1 MKLRLQPRDVIV
13 PDNDHPFLN
22 DLLGR
27 EQPIKVL
34 TQLVENIEGPCVL
47 AIDAPWGGGKS
58 TFINMWARYLL
69 DSGFAVVK
77 FNAWESDYSDDP
89 FVTLSTEI
97 LEGFPDNVLSDFE
110 SGVDALTRTAKKV
123 VRRSIPGILRLAA
136 STIPVVGSEVGQTLA
151 AIAEDRFSAYG
162 EARQSVREFREV
174 LQEMANKLAD
184 KQGGRQ
190 LVVFIDE
197 LDRCRPTY
205 AIELLEV
212 AKHLF
217 SVDHIVFVL
226 AINRDQLAHSIQ
238 GVYGP
243 EFDAVGYLRRFID
256 YDIRLPYSDPET
268 LVLDALNSTGISER
282 LKNTA
287 EIDYWDVQ
295 RALSL
300 VTIICASSKMSPR
313 DIVQAIHRLGVAV
326 GSLSEQERPY
336 MLTLVAL
343 MMIRTVNPGLCHR
356 IEMGELTDQDAVE
369 ALFKTGDLESM
380 RGTEEGNLVEAVII
394 AAKIRSG
401 VPIDEQLEH
410 EQSPLLKHYRE
421 RERVYPP
428 NNPDEQRDLDHAR
441 GVVALVKKFFEPRPA
456 GSGVVY
462 DHLGFQKSVERLE
475 LLSQLLGDS

>member
-1 MKLRLQPRDVIV
+1 MKLRLQPRDVVI
-13 PDNDHPFLN
+13 PDEDHPFLN

-34 TQLVENIEGPCVL
+34 TQLVENIDGPCVL
-47 AIDAPWGGGKS
+47 AIDAPWGGGKT
-58 TFINMWARYLL
+58 TFINMWAKYLH
-69 DSGFAVVK
+69 DYGFAVVK

-97 LEGFPDNVLSDFE
+97 LEGFPDNVPSDFE
-110 SGVDALTRTAKKV
+110 SGFDALKQTAKKV
-123 VRRSIPGILRLAA
+123 VQRSIPGILRLAA
-136 STIPVVGSEVGQTLA
+136 STIPVVGSELGPILA
-151 AIAEDRFSAYG
+151 AFAEDRFSVYG
-162 EARQSVREFREV
+162 EAKQSVREFREA
-174 LQEMANKLAD
+174 LQEMANKLSGM
-184 KQGGRQ
+184 QGGRQ

-205 AIELLEV
+205 AIELLEL

-256 YDIRLPYSDPET
+256 YDIHLPYSNPEA
-268 LVLDALNSTGISER
+268 LVLHALSSTGISER
-282 LKNTA
+282 LNNA
-287 EIDYWDVQ
+287 ASGDYADSQ

-300 VTIICASSKMSPR
+300 VAKICASSKMSPR
-313 DIVQAIHRLGVAV
+313 DIVQAVHRLGVAV
-326 GSLSEQERPY
+326 GSLSERERPY

-356 IEMGELTDQDAVE
+356 IELGELTDRDAVE

-380 RGTEEGNLVEAVII
+380 RGSAEGNLVEAVII
-394 AAKIRSG
+394 AAKLRPG
-401 VPIDEQLEH
+401 GPIDEQLEN
-410 EQSPLLKHYRE
+410 EQSPLLKQHWE

-428 NNPDEQRDLDHAR
+428 NSPDEIRDLDHAR
-441 GVVALVKKFFEPRPA
+441 SVVALVKRFFEPRSAGPA
-456 GSGVVY
+456 VVY
-462 DHLGFQKSVERLE
+462 DHLGFRKSVERME
-475 LLSQLLGDS
+475 LLSQLLDDS